1 MSNHLNQKNVENK
14 NIKFFDKN
22 TNYQKNIY
30 NIDTYKNIYIEISK
44 KLKGTNKLLDIGH
57 GGTFDY
63 NTKLINRI
71 VGVDLSYMNEKKLPK
86 NIKLIKGNVLNL
98 PNNLKLFDKVL
109 MNMLLHHLTG
119 ENISQNF
126 SNLRKSIKQTKKTL
140 KKKGELIIVESCVPK
155 WFNLFEKL
163 VYKFASLVLLKFMNH
178 PPVFQYT
185 KEQILEELIEQGF
198 EKIEYKIIKQGK
210 FILQFGYKFPTF
222 LTPVKTVIFT
232 SRLS

>member
-1 MSNHLNQKNVENK
+1 
-14 NIKFFDKN
+14 
-22 TNYQKNIY
+22 
-30 NIDTYKNIYIEISK
+30 
-44 KLKGTNKLLDIGH
+44 
-57 GGTFDY
+57 
-63 NTKLINRI
+63 
-71 VGVDLSYMNEKKLPK
+71 MNEKKLPK

-98 PNNLKLFDKVL
+98 PNNLKSFDKVL

>member
-1 MSNHLNQKNVENK
+1 MSDHLNQKNVEKK
-14 NIKFFDKN
+14 NISFFDKN
-22 TNYQKNIY
+22 SQYQKNIY
-30 NIDTYKNIYIEISK
+30 KIDTYKNIYLEISK

-63 NTKLINRI
+63 NTKVIHKI
-71 VGVDLSYMNEKKLPK
+71 VGVDLSYMNDKKLPK
-86 NIKLIKGNVLNL
+86 NIKLVKGNVLNL
-98 PNNLKLFDKVL
+98 PNNLKSFDKVL

-119 ENISQNF
+119 KNVSQNF

-155 WFNLFEKL
+155 WFNLFEKI
-163 VYKFASLVLLKFMNH
+163 VYKFASLLLLRFINH

-185 KEQILEELIEQGF
+185 KEQILKELNQVGF
-198 EKIEYKIIKQGK
+198 KNVEYKVIKQGK
-210 FILQFGYKFPTF
+210 FILQFGYIFPTF
-222 LTPVKTVIFT
+222 LTPVKTIIFT

>member
-63 NTKLINRI
+63 NTRLINRI

-98 PNNLKLFDKVL
+98 PNNLKSFDKVL

>member
-22 TNYQKNIY
+22 TDYQKNIY

-98 PNNLKLFDKVL
+98 PNNLKSFDKVL